1 MIGFSNVQNAWA
13 PFIYEKPIYIYTQLF
28 SNAQYSDSWTIHE
41 ELSSKCII
49 QLNRTDIFM
58 PMTSTLRRIPTLP
71 RMLKSSRQ
79 GLAESINLGPP
90 WGASFCVKY
99 SYIIFNARSK
109 HCLFSCLPSTSSRGP
124 FPVSKSDIYIS
135 HVPLGGASW
144 SECEGSRR
152 AGAWGT
158 SPSTLCDSLE
168 RPPHFSCI
176 MWQFWKLARVLAP
189 VRDILSGC
197 SSSSGSSHHSDRATL
212 LCL

>member
-1 MIGFSNVQNAWA
+1 MYKMHERHSSMRN
-13 PFIYEKPIYIYTQLF
+13 KYIYTQLF

-135 HVPLGGASW
+135 HVPLGGQ
-144 SECEGSRR
+144 
-152 AGAWGT
+152 AGLNVRVAGVQE
-158 SPSTLCDSLE
+158 PEALPPPLYVTL
-168 RPPHFSCI
+168 
-176 MWQFWKLARVLAP
+176 
-189 VRDILSGC
+189 
-197 SSSSGSSHHSDRATL
+197 
-212 LCL
+212 